1 VAREDLGWSTLLGM
15 GAATAAVLVFGGVI
29 GWLVDQLASTS
40 PIFLLVGLAAGIVGA
55 AIYTIAQFRR
65 YMSD

>member
-1 VAREDLGWSTLLGM
+1 MAREDLGWSSLLGM
-15 GAATAAVLVFGGVI
+15 GAATAALLVVGLAA
-29 GWLVDQLASTS
+29 GWLVDRLLATS
-40 PIFLLVGLAAGIVGA
+40 PIFLLVGLALGIVAA